1 MHAARLSS
9 PRLRRALAELRAAGG
24 EISTWDLSRRAG
36 ICAVNSVVAE
46 LRAHGFEIACRQE
59 VREGRRRFF
68 YTLLKEPETGHDG

>member
-24 EISTWDLSRRAG
+24 EISTWDLGRRAR

-68 YTLLKEPETGHDG
+68 YTLLKEPE

>member
-1 MHAARLSS
+1 M
-9 PRLRRALAELRAAGG
+9 LRRALAELRAAGG

-36 ICAVNSVVAE
+36 ICAVNSVIAE
-46 LRAHGFEIACRQE
+46 LRAHGFEIDCRQE